1 MARALQRV
9 DHLRAWNQMKNPIA
23 ESRYVAGHEDDV
35 SFDQLSF
42 SGFVLLDDLTRDL
55 DIVRIAPEG
64 SRIDS

>member
-1 MARALQRV
+1 
-9 DHLRAWNQMKNPIA
+9 MKNPIA